1 MHRKLRTVMLIIA
14 MAIICVA
21 APSSLFLR
29 GEASDVPPTGTHA
42 GICHIDSSSGSGL
55 HDMLCMDDSARH
67 KTGGTLVSAA
77 AGRTKHGA
85 GRGQWLT
92 WLCCPAMAALFLCAR
107 MRKKAVLLKPDPYL
121 PARFLCDLFIL
132 YQKDGKKR
140 EAVLLTM

>member
-1 MHRKLRTVMLIIA
+1 MHRKFRTVMLIIA

-29 GEASDVPPTGTHA
+29 GEASDVPPAGTHA
-42 GICHIDSSSGSGL
+42 GICHIDSSCGMSL
-55 HDMLCMDDSARH
+55 YDVCLDDSARH
-67 KTGGTLVSAA
+67 KTRGTLVSAA

-92 WLCCPAMAALFLCAR
+92 WLCCPALAALFLCAR

>member
-42 GICHIDSSSGSGL
+42 GICHIDN
-55 HDMLCMDDSARH
+55 
-67 KTGGTLVSAA
+67 
-77 AGRTKHGA
+77 TKHGA

-92 WLCCPAMAALFLCAR
+92 WLCCPALAALFLCAR

>member
-42 GICHIDSSSGSGL
+42 GICNIDNSCGMSL
-55 HDMLCMDDSARH
+55 YDVCLDYSASH
-67 KTGGTLVSAA
+67 KTWGTLVSTA

-92 WLCCPAMAALFLCAR
+92 WLCCTALAALFLCAR

>member
-1 MHRKLRTVMLIIA
+1 MHRKFRTVMLIIA

-29 GEASDVPPTGTHA
+29 GEASDVPPTGTYA

-85 GRGQWLT
+85 GRGQWL
-92 WLCCPAMAALFLCAR
+92 CCPALAALFLCAR

>member
-1 MHRKLRTVMLIIA
+1 MHRKFRTVMLIIA

-42 GICHIDSSSGSGL
+42 GICHIDNSCGMSL
-55 HDMLCMDDSARH
+55 YDVCLDDSA
-67 KTGGTLVSAA
+67 
-77 AGRTKHGA
+77 
-85 GRGQWLT
+85 
-92 WLCCPAMAALFLCAR
+92 CPALAALFLCAR

>member
-1 MHRKLRTVMLIIA
+1 MAVQWTKEQQQVISLRDRNI
-14 MAIICVA
+14 
-21 APSSLFLR
+21 
-29 GEASDVPPTGTHA
+29 
-42 GICHIDSSSGSGL
+42 
-55 HDMLCMDDSARH
+55 
-67 KTGGTLVSAA
+67 LVSAA

-92 WLCCPAMAALFLCAR
+92 WLCCPALAALFLCAR

>member
-42 GICHIDSSSGSGL
+42 GICHMDNSSGMGL
-55 HDMLCMDDSARH
+55 YDVCLDDSARH

-92 WLCCPAMAALFLCAR
+92 WLCCPALAALFLCAR